1 MASID
6 HTRTSLLPP
15 VSGGLPTVDGG
26 AGPPAFFNFNAP
38 TIDAN
43 GSMRLRGTPGEDVG
57 GWKLGF
63 VQLKYIGTNYAR
75 YRGTHDHDGSMLI
88 SGNNQ
93 IVCRD
98 TDIGSTEVWYDSL
111 KAKYGHG
118 NSPRG
123 TNRLAAGTVLPD
135 SGFLDVP
142 AHLFDQ
148 PGRSWDAAEVNTVAR
163 GRPNN
168 FLHHVDIG
176 LAFCTMLVAQDPTNR
191 FHLLKHVYWNVRWEQ
206 MFVVDRAGTVVPGR
220 MIHLQHNIQHPV
232 HSGSSMDH
240 RFRGKEFDLSLPIS
254 LVVSARDPRVT
265 AAADWRHM

>member
-6 HTRTSLLPP
+6 RAHTRLLPP
-15 VSGGLPTVDGG
+15 VSGGLPTIDGG

-38 TIDAN
+38 TINAN
-43 GSMRLRGTPGEDVG
+43 GSMRLRGAPGEDVG

-75 YRGTHDHDGSMLI
+75 YRGAHDRDGSMLI

-98 TDIGSTEVWYDSL
+98 TDVGSTEVWYDSL
-111 KAKYGHG
+111 LAPHGAG
-118 NSPRG
+118 NSPNG
-123 TNRLAAGTVLPD
+123 TNRLAVGTRLPD
-135 SGFLDVP
+135 TGFLDV
-142 AHLFDQ
+142 ASHLYDK
-148 PGRSWDAAEVNTVAR
+148 PGRSWDSVEVNAVAR

-176 LAFCTMLVAQDPTNR
+176 LAFCTMLVAQDPANQ
-191 FHLLKHVYWNVRWEQ
+191 FHLLKHFYWNVRWEQ
-206 MFVVDRAGTVVPGR
+206 MFVVDRSGAVVRAR
-220 MIHLQHNIQHPV
+220 MIHLQHNIQRPV

-240 RFRGKEFDLSLPIS
+240 RFRGKEFDLALPIS
-254 LVVSARDPRVT
+254 LVVSARDPRVS
-265 AAADWRHM
+265 AAPDWRLM